1 MTSMTKQ
8 GQGRLSSGWYWT
20 GQAAV
25 GTEWSSSGW
34 YGNEFG
40 GIASSMRSG

>member
-25 GTEWSSSGW
+25 GMGMSSVGSQ
-34 YGNEFG
+34 
-40 GIASSMRSG
+40 AR